1 MGNFI
6 ECAPC
11 QDIEFPH
18 PSQKLCVIFDSYLS
32 FVFHAYQL
40 WNGRGQPPMLLTLP
54 FWTHEFSCISF
65 PVLDVNKIAN
75 SIITKKKK
83 HYSNH
88 FLILITKIAI
98 TRILSDSLLHMQPIL
113 YGNYS
118 ICFRHPNTLCLCLYV
133 TFSSSSVEIAVLPK
147 KPSLHAN
154 ALKKV
159 CLVLSKR
166 LWDPALFYF
175 GFALIIL
182 PCFSHFALLP
192 LSFNLKYSICG
203 CLWAENASYSFLRS
217 THTAWSPHHC
227 KNRYF

>member
-1 MGNFI
+1 MSALPARILNSLT
-6 ECAPC
+6 
-11 QDIEFPH
+11 H
-18 PSQKLCVIFDSYLS
+18 RKS
-32 FVFHAYQL
+32 FVSSLTPTSPLCSMPISYETAGVSLQCSWLCRSGPMSSAVFHFL
-40 WNGRGQPPMLLTLP
+40 SLMSIRLLIL
-54 FWTHEFSCISF
+54 S
-65 PVLDVNKIAN
+65 LQ
-75 SIITKKKK
+75 KKKK